1 MTNPTPEPAGAPARR
16 PVALILS
23 HEEATAP
30 AVVGR
35 LLAERGWDLRRH
47 VVLPDGDGG
56 PDLAFPSLDGV
67 DLVVAFGSFSNA
79 YDPAAQGWVRP
90 EVELISALVADEVPF
105 LGVCFGGQLLA
116 EALGGRVERAPV
128 VEIGAVEIEVA
139 DAVRGRVPGGPW
151 FTWHEDRVVLPA
163 GVEVLATTEHA
174 VQVFR
179 KGRAIGL
186 QFHPEADHDLIAEW
200 LRLGP
205 DHVPDGLTP
214 DGVLAQW
221 RVAEE
226 DAHRNCARLVDWVL
240 EELAPADR
248 SVPTD

>member
-1 MTNPTPEPAGAPARR
+1 MTTEPQQSDASRR
-16 PVALILS
+16 PVALVLS

-35 LLAERGWDLRRH
+35 LLVERGWELRRH
-47 VVLPDGDGG
+47 VVLPDGGG
-56 PDLAFPSLDGV
+56 EPDLAFPPLDGV

-90 EVELISALVADEVPF
+90 EVELISSLVADDVPF

-116 EALGGRVERAPV
+116 QALGGTVERAPV
-128 VEIGAVEIEVA
+128 VEIGAVEVEVA
-139 DAVRGRVPGGPW
+139 DAVRGRLPAGPW
-151 FTWHEDRVVLPA
+151 FTWHEDRVLLPE
-163 GVEVLATTEHA
+163 GVEVLARTEHA

-179 KGRAIGL
+179 SGRAIGL

-240 EELAPADR
+240 DELGPRAR
-248 SVPTD
+248 TD

>member
-1 MTNPTPEPAGAPARR
+1 MTTAPGTPATGGRR
-16 PVALILS
+16 PVAMILS

-35 LLAERGWDLRRH
+35 LLAERGWSLRRH
-47 VVLPDGDGG
+47 VVLPDGGG
-56 PDLAFPSLDGV
+56 PDLAFPPLDGV

-79 YDPAAQGWVRP
+79 YDPDAQDWVVP
-90 EVELISALVADEVPF
+90 EIELISTLVADDVPF

-116 EALGGRVERAPV
+116 SALGGRVVPASV

-139 DAVRGRVPGGPW
+139 DAVRGRLPAGPW

-163 GVEVLATTEHA
+163 DVEVLARTEHA

-205 DHVPDGLTP
+205 DHVPAGMTP

-226 DAHRNCARLVDWVL
+226 EAHLNCARLVDWVL
-240 EELAPADR
+240 AEL
-248 SVPTD
+248 VPD